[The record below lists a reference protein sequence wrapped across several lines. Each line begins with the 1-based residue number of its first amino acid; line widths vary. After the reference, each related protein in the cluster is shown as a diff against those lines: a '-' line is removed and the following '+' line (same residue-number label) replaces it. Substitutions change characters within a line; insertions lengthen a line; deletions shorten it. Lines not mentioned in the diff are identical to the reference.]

1 MKVISSIGNMHGEI
15 SGYNY
20 EKFRGIVDGY
30 GNKNIFITYLSEEK
44 YKNNKNSYKE
54 IHSLEGKYN
63 LFFNGIDFNYYS
75 SLREKY
81 SIKAIDAETITK
93 KNLLDML
100 DSITK
105 SYLEGFW
112 KDENA
117 INSELTDNVFRAKH
131 KFILSLNP
139 EYEEK
144 YWIPLHEEIY
154 DNLKKYNKNFIILSD
169 VESSFFF
176 REKINM

>member
-1 MKVISSIGNMHGEI
+1 
-15 SGYNY
+15 
-20 EKFRGIVDGY
+20 
-30 GNKNIFITYLSEEK
+30 
-44 YKNNKNSYKE
+44 
-54 IHSLEGKYN
+54 
-63 LFFNGIDFNYYS
+63 
-75 SLREKY
+75 
-81 SIKAIDAETITK
+81 
-93 KNLLDML
+93 ML

-105 SYLEGFW
+105 SYLESFW
-112 KDENA
+112 KDESA

-154 DNLKKYNKNFIILSD
+154 NNMKKYNKKFIIVSD
-169 VESSFFF
+169 VESSFFY

>member
-1 MKVISSIGNMHGEI
+1 M
-15 SGYNY
+15 
-20 EKFRGIVDGY
+20 DGY
-30 GNKNIFITYLSEEK
+30 GNRDIFITYISEEK
-44 YKNNKNSYKE
+44 YRNNKNSYKE
-54 IHSLEGKYN
+54 IRNLEGKYN
-63 LFFNGIDFNYYS
+63 LFFNGIDCEYYFGIGE
-75 SLREKY
+75 RY

-105 SYLEGFW
+105 SYLESFW
-112 KDENA
+112 KDESA

-154 DNLKKYNKNFIILSD
+154 NNMKKYNKKFIIVSD
-169 VESSFFF
+169 VESSFFY